1 MIARSGSLSRSSRC
15 WSGDPVTVGLRVP
28 DLVAVGHVTVD
39 RVAGGERPGG
49 AGYYAAVAATRLGL
63 RVGLLTSFGEDFPAS
78 RLPAGVEVVN
88 VASKLTTT
96 FEVRQGSA
104 GRTLRLLARAADLEE
119 ADLPVAWRRAPLAML
134 CPVANEVDPAL
145 AAAFAEGALGVVP
158 QGWMRRRGP
167 EGIILPEAWDDA
179 GAVLVHAQWLVVS
192 EEDTAPFEGAA
203 QDWVERVPL
212 AAVTRG
218 RRGATLFVN
227 GEPYHVQPDLA
238 TEVDETGA
246 GDVFATTALV
256 EYHRRAD
263 PWEAAAAAACAGA
276 AAVEAHGADGIPDR
290 AGLDARLVAYRRRR
304 GG

>member
-1 MIARSGSLSRSSRC
+1 MSALE
-15 WSGDPVTVGLRVP
+15 RVP

-39 RVAGGERPGG
+39 RIGGAERPGG
-49 AGYYAAVAATRLGL
+49 AGYYVAMTATRLGL
-63 RVGLLTSFGEDFPAS
+63 RVGLVTSFAADFPVAL
-78 RLPAGVEVVN
+78 LPAGVEVVN
-88 VASKLTTT
+88 VPSALTTI
-96 FEVRQGSA
+96 FEVTQGGA
-104 GRTLRLLARAADLEE
+104 GRVLRLVSRAADLEQVH
-119 ADLPVAWRRAPLAML
+119 LPPAWRRAALAIL

-145 AAAFAEGALGVVP
+145 AGSFPEGALALVP
-158 QGWMRRRGP
+158 QGWMRKRGP
-167 EGIILPEAWDDA
+167 EGVIEPEPWDEPEAL
-179 GAVLVHAQWLVVS
+179 LVHAQWLVMS
-192 EEDTAPFEGAA
+192 EEDTAPFPDSARE
-203 QDWVERVPL
+203 WVDRVPL

-256 EYHRRAD
+256 EYQRRAD

-276 AAVEAHGADGIPDR
+276 ASVEAPGAAGLLDR
-290 AGLDARLVAYRRRR
+290 AALERRLGEYRRRR